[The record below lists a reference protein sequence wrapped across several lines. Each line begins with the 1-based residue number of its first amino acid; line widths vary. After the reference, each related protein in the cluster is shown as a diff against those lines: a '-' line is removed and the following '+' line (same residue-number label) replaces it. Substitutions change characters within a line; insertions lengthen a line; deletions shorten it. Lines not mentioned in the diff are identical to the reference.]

1 MSNSTEENIALIEAS
16 DLLQVEWYLAQH
28 ADSAKSPVGVAEH
41 YLRIGAQLL
50 YDPSP
55 GFSTR
60 RYLRANP
67 DVAAAGM
74 NPLVHY
80 LRFGRGEGRPCFP
93 VGNYTEDDNPPLIV
107 ARSTRE
113 IDRDMQAI
121 RRTRLFDP
129 DYYLGAYPRSEEHT
143 SELQSL
149 IRNSSAVFC
158 LKNQHQLPANK

>member
-1 MSNSTEENIALIEAS
+1 M
-16 DLLQVEWYLAQH
+16 
-28 ADSAKSPVGVAEH
+28 
-41 YLRIGAQLL
+41 GAQLL

-93 VGNYTEDDNPPLIV
+93 VGNYTEDDNTPLIV
-107 ARSTRE
+107 ARNTRE
-113 IDRDMQAI
+113 NDRDMQAN
-121 RRTRLFDP
+121 RRNRLFAP
-129 DYYLGAYPRSEEHT
+129 DYYLGAYTTTRASGMAPLLHFVEHGSLEARYPNSHFHSRSSHG
-143 SELQSL
+143 Q
-149 IRNSSAVFC
+149 
-158 LKNQHQLPANK
+158 

>member
-1 MSNSTEENIALIEAS
+1 MYGHHRVLHVLTHSFPTRRSS
-16 DLLQVEWYLAQH
+16 DL
-28 ADSAKSPVGVAEH
+28 VGVAEH

-107 ARSTRE
+107 ARSTR
-113 IDRDMQAI
+113 
-121 RRTRLFDP
+121 
-129 DYYLGAYPRSEEHT
+129 SEEHT

-149 IRNSSAVFC
+149 MRISYAVFC
-158 LKNQHQLPANK
+158 LK

>member
-80 LRFGRGEGRPCFP
+80 LSFGRGEVRPCFP
-93 VGNYTEDDNPPLIV
+93 VSNYPEDVNPPFIV
-107 ARSTRE
+107 AWRKLT
-113 IDRDMQAI
+113 IDREPPAI
-121 RRTRLFDP
+121 R
-129 DYYLGAYPRSEEHT
+129 
-143 SELQSL
+143 
-149 IRNSSAVFC
+149 
-158 LKNQHQLPANK
+158 

>member
-1 MSNSTEENIALIEAS
+1 MIPPPQRSTRTGTLFPNTTLF
-16 DLLQVEWYLAQH
+16 
-28 ADSAKSPVGVAEH
+28 
-41 YLRIGAQLL
+41 R
-50 YDPSP
+50 
-55 GFSTR
+55 STR

-121 RRTRLFDP
+121 RRTRLDRKSTR
-129 DYYLGAYPRSEEHT
+129 L
-143 SELQSL
+143 
-149 IRNSSAVFC
+149 NSS
-158 LKNQHQLPANK
+158 H